1 MYRLKL
7 PLANLKAIFLA
18 FTVIYFV
25 PSVYAQEE
33 IQVLQSFNRRVLC
46 DRPPIITCPA
56 DVTTCPGASIDIEA
70 LGCATAKPGSI
81 SCQAPIVDYIDNEYE
96 TGPCPGAKKIRR
108 IWTATDP
115 DDENLRSFCIQYI
128 DLKDEEPPVFFNCPK
143 DTVILSNSKCVAT
156 YQWTSP
162 WVTDHC
168 GNLSLSSSHI
178 NGDKFPVGT
187 TRVIFTATDA
197 CGNSSTCS

>member
-81 SCQAPIVDYIDNEYE
+81 SCQAPIVD
-96 TGPCPGAKKIRR
+96 
-108 IWTATDP
+108 
-115 DDENLRSFCIQYI
+115 
-128 DLKDEEPPVFFNCPK
+128 
-143 DTVILSNSKCVAT
+143 
-156 YQWTSP
+156 
-162 WVTDHC
+162 
-168 GNLSLSSSHI
+168 
-178 NGDKFPVGT
+178 
-187 TRVIFTATDA
+187 
-197 CGNSSTCS
+197 